1 MTNSFLTLLLNDF
14 KSHLEISSK
23 LLAFSEYM
31 NFITH
36 SINMTTKCIH
46 MNSFVELLKYY
57 SAVYDKVEIV

>member
-36 SINMTTKCIH
+36 SINRTKCIH